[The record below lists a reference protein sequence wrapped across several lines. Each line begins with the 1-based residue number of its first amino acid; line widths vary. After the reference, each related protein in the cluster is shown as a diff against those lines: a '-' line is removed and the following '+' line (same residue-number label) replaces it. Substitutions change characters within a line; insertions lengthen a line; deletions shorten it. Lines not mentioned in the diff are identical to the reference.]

1 MFQVHKKLSSHF
13 SKKICVF
20 VQKWRKSRSDKKP
33 RRNWVLEKSHFH
45 KKLSTRFRSLVSY
58 KKHVY
63 SLFYILYVTRIFNF
77 KSICSMR
84 SPFHISTHKQTKII
98 IKPRKFLYPGSLYT
112 CQAKKIEGNEFLMGH
127 GINTIDISIIIFK
140 IICTVSSCTTSRIRI
155 SNIMCRS
162 YFFW

>member
-1 MFQVHKKLSSHF
+1 MLLHGTGATRMSPEDFSH
-13 SKKICVF
+13 SM
-20 VQKWRKSRSDKKP
+20 
-33 RRNWVLEKSHFH
+33 
-45 KKLSTRFRSLVSY
+45 SLVFELFHNLCMIS
-58 KKHVY
+58 VNLQLY
-63 SLFYILYVTRIFNF
+63 SLYILYVTRIFNF